1 MLLVI
6 YTEMSRASID
16 YALMEKTENAW
27 VYPAKFSWADIGNWD
42 SLYEYLATHDE
53 NDNAIS
59 LKNKFLIQECKRN
72 IIYSDMPNKLF
83 AMRGIEE
90 DVLMI
95 CPRDVDKLKE
105 FLSRLAMP
113 EFEAF
118 R

>member
-1 MLLVI
+1 MKRYFVCMEDLAQTSETFLL
-6 YTEMSRASID
+6 SRK
-16 YALMEKTENAW
+16 Y
-27 VYPAKFSWADIGNWD
+27 
-42 SLYEYLATHDE
+42 HDQQ
-53 NDNAIS
+53 
-59 LKNKFLIQECKRN
+59 KFLIQECKRN
-72 IIYSDMPNKLF
+72 IIYSDKPNKLF
-83 AMRGIEE
+83 AMRGIEDCIIIDTK